1 MKVVRMSTTTSAN
14 NALLLVLL
22 VAGGVTI
29 CEAVGG
35 CGDHVTNGDRLLC
48 LHFLCHLSI
57 FYRFPCPRILIMG
70 GAGVGKSSLANVLI
84 GRDKNYKENEQD
96 CFNVGF
102 AGGTNGK
109 IGHTVE
115 TCAET
120 RYGWLGSNDTDAK
133 VWY

>member
-1 MKVVRMSTTTSAN
+1 MS
-14 NALLLVLL
+14 
-22 VAGGVTI
+22 
-29 CEAVGG
+29 
-35 CGDHVTNGDRLLC
+35 
-48 LHFLCHLSI
+48 
-57 FYRFPCPRILIMG
+57 RFPCPRILIMG

-133 VWY
+133 VRK

>member
-1 MKVVRMSTTTSAN
+1 MS
-14 NALLLVLL
+14 
-22 VAGGVTI
+22 
-29 CEAVGG
+29 
-35 CGDHVTNGDRLLC
+35 
-48 LHFLCHLSI
+48 
-57 FYRFPCPRILIMG
+57 RFPCPRILIMG

-133 VWY
+133 VGINSTQIAACLTFCVRLQSLTLLASGKNLRTRRSC